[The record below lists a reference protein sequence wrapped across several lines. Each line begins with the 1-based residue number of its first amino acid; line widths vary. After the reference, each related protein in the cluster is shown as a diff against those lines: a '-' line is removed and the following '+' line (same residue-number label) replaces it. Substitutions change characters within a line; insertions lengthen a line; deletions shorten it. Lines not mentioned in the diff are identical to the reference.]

1 MTPRF
6 SQYAIIKTLSFNS
19 VLELGQGD
27 GDLGRALMSIL
38 SSSNDIWGAL
48 TSNGINLFKSIG
60 IANNVSIDES
70 YNSRPVWG
78 IGEPTNPIV
87 VPNNYSASISIG
99 RMTLDTLSVRDFTT
113 MPDYWYVPT
122 LQKAIEEALGNFTAR
137 DFLDYPFYT
146 FLMITSVEQPSI
158 TLNQISRQ
166 LVTRNLYAFMPSDYS
181 TRISGDDTI
190 IMTDVRGTG
199 KLVNLRGLLEVLA
212 NKLIDLTYGG

>member
-1 MTPRF
+1 MVPRF
-6 SQYAIIKTLSFNS
+6 SQYAIIKTISFNS
-19 VLELGQGD
+19 VLNAGQSDREIGE
-27 GDLGRALMSIL
+27 ALL
-38 SSSNDIWGAL
+38 NLLTSSNDLWRAL
-48 TSNGINLFKSIG
+48 TSSSGLELFKSIG

-70 YNSRPVWG
+70 YNSRPIWG

-99 RMTLDTLSVRDFTT
+99 RMTLDTLSIRDFTT

-122 LQKAIEEALGNFTAR
+122 LQRKVESVLGEYTAR

-146 FLMITSVEQPSI
+146 FLSITSVEHPKIS
-158 TLNQISRQ
+158 LEQIHRQ
-166 LVTRNLYAFMPSDYS
+166 FVTRNLYVFMPSDYS

-199 KLVNLRGLLEVLA
+199 KLVNLRGLIETLA
-212 NKLIDLTYGG
+212 NKLLGG